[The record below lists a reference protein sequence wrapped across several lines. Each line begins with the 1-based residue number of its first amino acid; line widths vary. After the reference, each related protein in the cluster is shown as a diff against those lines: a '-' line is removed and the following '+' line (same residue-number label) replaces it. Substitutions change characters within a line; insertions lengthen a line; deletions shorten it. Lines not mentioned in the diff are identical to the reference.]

1 MRASREACS
10 GWGTVELSFLGATF
24 QVSTHAPST
33 YTAIPTPRV
42 GSSLPPRP
50 RRRGAGGRWRGRAE
64 GSAAPDEQHTNAG
77 VAALPRL
84 EPSVLFMG
92 VGLERSSPAING
104 VEVPGNNLPR
114 SPQGPTFA
122 DCSHRGYNQVHGDRG
137 DSRVEEPPE

>member
-33 YTAIPTPRV
+33 YTAIPPPRV
-42 GSSLPPRP
+42 GSSLPPQP
-50 RRRGAGGRWRGRAE
+50 RRRGAGGTVARTGGGVCRPRNKL
-64 GSAAPDEQHTNAG
+64 HTNAG

-84 EPSVLFMG
+84 EPSVLFLG
-92 VGLERSSPAING
+92 VGARALEPHAING

-114 SPQGPTFA
+114 SPKARRF
-122 DCSHRGYNQVHGDRG
+122 
-137 DSRVEEPPE
+137 